1 MAFRAVWAL
10 RESAARPSV
19 TSLLCVLFFRHTLA
33 QFWCLLIHTRNWKS
47 TVNRT
52 WSDTVVS
59 ASMKFLLTCEWP
71 VGKQCSLCRSH
82 TGVCNNNMWKHANR
96 TFPRPRCSAKNHRD
110 IKDPSEGVVYGS
122 FYSCSS
128 LQRGWVAF
136 ARAVF
141 GKGVGS
147 FLAGGTELLTQPWQ
161 DRSSL
166 FQGYLGSA
174 YPGCEF
180 PLLLHRS
187 FSIRLARGK
196 SASICVVVSFL
207 PLLLLPDQYLSGI
220 SLVAKIPSA
229 CWNKECI
236 YLHGLAWWAFPIS
249 HLKKKVWGLKLF
261 LKAFEFFYQTER
273 ERWLRAQDIWLQN
286 VFFQDQ
292 GPNSEHLLEVFLWCV
307 CFWLFFLKRS
317 WKSKWYYWAN
327 CSDCFLLLAHSPG
340 E

>member
-1 MAFRAVWAL
+1 
-10 RESAARPSV
+10 
-19 TSLLCVLFFRHTLA
+19 
-33 QFWCLLIHTRNWKS
+33 
-47 TVNRT
+47 
-52 WSDTVVS
+52 
-59 ASMKFLLTCEWP
+59 MKFLLTCEWP
-71 VGKQCSLCRSH
+71 VGKLCHWCPSH
-82 TGVCNNNMWKHANR
+82 GGVCNNDMWKQANR
-96 TFPRPRCSAKNHRD
+96 TFPCPRRSTKNHRD
-110 IKDPSEGVVYGS
+110 TKDPAEGVVRGS
-122 FYSCSS
+122 IYSCAS
-128 LQRGWVAF
+128 LQRGWVVF

-141 GKGVGS
+141 GKGGGS

-174 YPGCEF
+174 CPGCEF

-187 FSIRLARGK
+187 FSVGLTRGK
-196 SASICVVVSFL
+196 SVSVCVVVSFL

-249 HLKKKVWGLKLF
+249 HLKKKKKKVWGLKLF
-261 LKAFEFFYQTER
+261 LKAFEFFCQTER
-273 ERWLRAQDIWLQN
+273 ERWLRTEDIWLQN

-292 GPNSEHLLEVFLWCV
+292 GPNAEHLLETSLWVLVF
-307 CFWLFFLKRS
+307 FFKRS
-317 WKSKWYYWAN
+317 WKSKWYYFWVN
-327 CSDCFLLLAHSPG
+327 YSDYFLLLACSPG